1 MKNRYFLFFY
11 SVLFDLLAAD
21 VSFLLALKIV
31 GEGLFTNGK
40 DLFYFSYD
48 PNTNSIKPYGYQY
61 EEAYCGRAVPN
72 GVMHRGA
79 GCAMKIM
86 RDNWEIKKDYPWK

>member
-1 MKNRYFLFFY
+1 MKNRYFLFFS

-40 DLFYFSYD
+40 DLFYF
-48 PNTNSIKPYGYQY
+48 T
-61 EEAYCGRAVPN
+61 VL
-72 GVMHRGA
+72 V
-79 GCAMKIM
+79 
-86 RDNWEIKKDYPWK
+86 